1 MIGLGYKSDVDDL
14 RNSPNMELLKL
25 LAAKFE
31 TYYYD
36 PSIGNS
42 AINGIESLDI
52 SDICFDDFKIV
63 ISNSAGE
70 AINIAMGVERYYD
83 ARYRREINSNSFN

>member
-1 MIGLGYKSDVDDL
+1 MSCIYELPGNTFDWLQGITNSNDKFIVIGLGYKSDVDDL

-36 PSIGNS
+36 P
-42 AINGIESLDI
+42 
-52 SDICFDDFKIV
+52 
-63 ISNSAGE
+63 
-70 AINIAMGVERYYD
+70 
-83 ARYRREINSNSFN
+83 